1 MCQVHLNVPGTF
13 LAPGH
18 LTVPFNVSLEHAR
31 ARTVKAAMKRL
42 TAILAAAVLTG
53 ACVHTPTYEERYAKY
68 EPYLG
73 EPVDSITALTKDS
86 WVPISRTQLVLY
98 TTFDKAYMLTVT
110 GNCPELPYTHA
121 VGVTST
127 TSQITTL
134 DSVIVRGN
142 RCPIQLI
149 QPIDV
154 RRMNA
159 DRNG

>member
-1 MCQVHLNVPGTF
+1 
-13 LAPGH
+13 
-18 LTVPFNVSLEHAR
+18 
-31 ARTVKAAMKRL
+31 VKTL
-42 TAILAAAVLTG
+42 IAIIAAAVLTS
-53 ACVHTPTYEERYAKY
+53 ACVHAASYEERYARY

-73 EPVDSITALTKDS
+73 EPVSSITALTKDS

-110 GNCPELPYTHA
+110 GNCPELPYSHA

-134 DSVIVRGN
+134 DSVIVRGT
-142 RCPIQLI
+142 RCPIQQI

-159 DRNG
+159 DRRNAADESRRPG